1 MHAVLTS
8 AQHASAVVVLLLR
21 CRPDRNAAR
30 CAAGAE
36 RLSMPPLPHEQFVQA
51 VADTV
56 RANAGALQGMS
67 CLLLAGL
74 VRTAG

>member
-1 MHAVLTS
+1 MGWC
-8 AQHASAVVVLLLR
+8 VLLQ

-36 RLSMPPLPHEQFVQA
+36 RLSMPPLPPEQFVQA

-56 RANAGALQGMS
+56 RANAGELHGMT
-67 CLLLAGL
+67 L
-74 VRTAG
+74 VAFSTTTV